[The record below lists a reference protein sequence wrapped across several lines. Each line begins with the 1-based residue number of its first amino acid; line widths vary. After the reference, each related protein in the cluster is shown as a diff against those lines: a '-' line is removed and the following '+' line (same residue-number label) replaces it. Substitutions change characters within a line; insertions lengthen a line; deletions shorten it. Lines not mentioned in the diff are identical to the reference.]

1 MLDIPFECA
10 IIVITMK
17 NHDKDYIDEH
27 ISVSEL
33 WRQWESRRVI
43 LSKHQCNEL
52 GLSRKPD
59 VYDWLYS
66 IGIQPD
72 RYIVRKASR
81 YSIGFIEIRFK
92 SDSDMAFMKLSGIV
106 PKTT

>member
-1 MLDIPFECA
+1 MLDIPFECV
-10 IIVITMK
+10 IIVTTMK
-17 NHDKDYIDEH
+17 NHDNQPEP
-27 ISVSEL
+27 SVSEL
-33 WRQWESRRVI
+33 WRAWQPRQVI
-43 LSKHQCNEL
+43 LSKHQCAEL

-72 RYIVRKASR
+72 RYIVRKASPS
-81 YSIGFIEIRFK
+81 YIGFIEIRFK
-92 SDSDMAFMKLSGIV
+92 SESDMAFIKMSGIV

>member
-1 MLDIPFECA
+1 MLDNALECV

-17 NHDKDYIDEH
+17 NHDTEPEP
-27 ISVSEL
+27 SVSEL
-33 WRQWESRRVI
+33 WRAWQPRRVI

-52 GLSRKPD
+52 QLSRRPD

-72 RYIVRKASR
+72 RYIVRKASQGR
-81 YSIGFIEIRFK
+81 GYIEIRFK
-92 SDSDMAFMKLSGIV
+92 SESDVSFIKMSGIV
-106 PKTT
+106 PSTT

>member
-1 MLDIPFECA
+1 MLDIPFKCA
-10 IIVITMK
+10 IIVTTMK
-17 NHDKDYIDEH
+17 NLDNQPEP
-27 ISVSEL
+27 SVSEL
-33 WRQWESRRVI
+33 WRAWQPRRVI
-43 LSKHQCNEL
+43 LSKHQCAEL
-52 GLSRKPD
+52 GLSRRPD

-81 YSIGFIEIRFK
+81 YSSGFIEIRFK
-92 SDSDMAFMKLSGIV
+92 SDSDISFMKLSGIV

>member
-1 MLDIPFECA
+1 MLDIPFECV
-10 IIVITMK
+10 IIVTTMK
-17 NHDKDYIDEH
+17 NHDKQPEP
-27 ISVSEL
+27 SVSEL
-33 WRQWESRRVI
+33 WRAWQTRVI
-43 LSKHQCNEL
+43 VLSKHQCNEL

-92 SDSDMAFMKLSGIV
+92 SDSDMAFIKMSGLL
-106 PKTT
+106 